1 VACRAWTA
9 LSTVVVALVLALT
22 IPVSQLR
29 TVNVQQ
35 SCCCPDPAKCHCP
48 DHDDKKPTQPQLR
61 ACHQTTH
68 ITVAPT
74 LPAFA
79 APAIAVA
86 PAPPVQ
92 VVAAVHPTL
101 APHAAPSPARPDA
114 PS

>member
-1 VACRAWTA
+1 M
-9 LSTVVVALVLALT
+9 VALVLALA

-29 TVNVQQ
+29 TARVEQ
-35 SCCCPDPAKCHCP
+35 SCCCPNPARCHCP
-48 DHDDKKPTQPQLR
+48 DHDPSKPTQPQLR

-79 APAIAVA
+79 APAVAEVSAPVVEIVAV
-86 PAPPVQ
+86 V
-92 VVAAVHPTL
+92 L
-101 APHAAPSPARPDA
+101 ASQSPHAAPSPARPDA

>member
-1 VACRAWTA
+1 M
-9 LSTVVVALVLALT
+9 VALVLALT

-29 TVNVQQ
+29 TACVEQ

-48 DHDDKKPTQPQLR
+48 DHDDSKPTQPQLR
-61 ACHQTTH
+61 ACHQTQH

-79 APAIAVA
+79 APVIAAIPA
-86 PAPPVQ
+86 PAVL
-92 VVAAVHPTL
+92 VVAAIHPTRS
-101 APHAAPSPARPDA
+101 PHAAPSPARPDA

>member
-1 VACRAWTA
+1 MACRAWTA

-22 IPVSQLR
+22 MPVSQLR
-29 TVNVQQ
+29 TARVEK

-48 DHDDKKPTQPQLR
+48 DHDDRTPAQPELR

-68 ITVAPT
+68 VSVAPT

-79 APAIAVA
+79 APALAEVIDPVVATIAVIHA
-86 PAPPVQ
+86 T
-92 VVAAVHPTL
+92 H
-101 APHAAPSPARPDA
+101 APHAAPAPARPDA